1 MRIASPFSYLFNSIF
16 FVTKK
21 YRIVKSFFK
30 KTFEISLPSCYTI
43 RKITPKERSMKHLL
57 VIDGNSILNRQFY
70 GIRPLSTK
78 EGIFTNA
85 VFGFTKA
92 LLSGIDTLE
101 PTYVAVAFDLKE
113 KTFRHKTYE
122 AYKAGRHKMPDELA
136 MQFPYAKEMI
146 EALGCH
152 VLSLAGYEADDI
164 LGTLSRMTDSDTHA
178 YLLTGDRDALQLIND
193 NTTVLLCGNKE
204 ITHYTP
210 DVFFDKY
217 GVTPAQFIDVKAL
230 MGDSSDNIPG
240 VPGVGEKTALKML
253 AEAGSLDA
261 VYENLSAY
269 AKTPSLFRKMSEG
282 KDSAYLSKYLATID
296 LAVPLGITLDDLR
309 RKPLDKEALRRLF
322 TKLEFTAFHKL
333 LDEEDENNAAN
344 TLSDAEILTMPAL
357 LQKSLRSP
365 YAVVPTENGIY
376 LADSRESESGIL
388 LKDATVDDLPT
399 VLTLLGGEAVVHDAK
414 ALYNALHTDALPI
427 AFDTLLAAYTLN
439 ASGSLDTEKLSLA
452 YLKEEYAKNNPAVS
466 LYRLYEALSSQLAT
480 EGTYSLYE
488 TVEFPLASLLYR
500 METVGFLV
508 DRKMLADFSETL
520 DQAAEGYM
528 QEIYALAGKSFNIN
542 SPKQLG
548 EVLFETLKLPVF
560 KKTKSGYSTNA
571 EVLDKLRP
579 YHPIINYIT
588 EYRQAVKF
596 KSTYAD
602 ALLKLADENGR
613 VHTSFHQTVTATGRL
628 SSSDPNLQNIPVR
641 TELGRE
647 FRRAFSAKEGHV
659 LIDADYSQIELRLVA
674 ALSKDE
680 KMIAAFKSGA
690 DIHAITASEVFDV
703 PLENVTPELRKR
715 AKAVNFGIVYGIG
728 GYSLSG
734 DIGVSVKEASD
745 YIKKY
750 KETYKGVDDYLQ
762 GLIETARKNGFVKTL
777 YHRRRYI
784 PELTA
789 QKAVTRAFGE
799 RVAMNSPIQGTAADI
814 IKIAMLRVEKALREG
829 NFAAR
834 LILQVHDELIIEAP
848 EKEADAVSSLL
859 KREMEAAASLAVAL
873 TAEVSRGKTWYDCK

>member
-1 MRIASPFSYLFNSIF
+1 
-16 FVTKK
+16 
-21 YRIVKSFFK
+21 
-30 KTFEISLPSCYTI
+30 
-43 RKITPKERSMKHLL
+43 MKHLL

-85 VFGFTKA
+85 VFGFTKT
-92 LLSGIDTLE
+92 LLSELDALD

-136 MQFPYAKEMI
+136 MQFPYAKKMI

-152 VLSLAGYEADDI
+152 TLSLAGYEADDI
-164 LGTLSRMTDSDTHA
+164 LGTLSRMADDDTHT

-193 NTTVLLCGNKE
+193 KTTVLLAGNKE
-204 ITHYTP
+204 LTHYTP
-210 DVFFDKY
+210 EVFFEKY

-230 MGDSSDNIPG
+230 MGDASDNIPG
-240 VPGVGEKTALKML
+240 VAGVGEKTALKML

-261 VYENLSAY
+261 IYENLSDY
-269 AKTPSLFRKMSEG
+269 AKTPALFKRMCDG
-282 KDSAYLSKYLATID
+282 KDSAYLSKFLATID
-296 LAVPLGITLDDLR
+296 LAVPLGITLDDLKR
-309 RKPLDKEALRRLF
+309 QKPDRAALRALF

-333 LDEEDENNAAN
+333 LCEDDGNAPAVKAIG
-344 TLSDAEILTMPAL
+344 DAERLTMPAL
-357 LQKSLRSP
+357 LQRSFRSP
-365 YAVVPTENGIY
+365 YAIVVCDEGLY
-376 LADSRESESGIL
+376 LADSSDAASGVL
-388 LKDATVDDLPT
+388 LADATLDDLPT
-399 VLTLLGGEAVVHDAK
+399 VFTILGGEAIVYDVK
-414 ALYNALHTDALPI
+414 AFYTALSTDTLPI
-427 AFDTLLAAYTLN
+427 AFDVLLAAYTLN
-439 ASGSLDTEKLSLA
+439 ASGSLDLDKLSLA

-466 LYRLYEALSSQLAT
+466 LYRLYEALSAQLAA
-480 EGTYSLYE
+480 EGTYSLCE
-488 TVEFPLASLLYR
+488 TVEFPLAALLYR
-500 METVGFLV
+500 MEAKGFPV
-508 DRKMLADFSETL
+508 DCAMLAEFSQTL
-520 DQAAEGYM
+520 DAAAEGYTK
-528 QEIYALAGKSFNIN
+528 EIYALAGKSFNIN

-560 KKTKSGYSTNA
+560 KKTKSGYSTDA
-571 EVLDKLRP
+571 EVLEKLRP
-579 YHPIINYIT
+579 YHPIIDYIT

-602 ALLKLADENGR
+602 ALLKLADEEGR

-647 FRRAFSAKEGHV
+647 FRRAFTAKDGHV
-659 LIDADYSQIELRLVA
+659 LVDADYSQIELRLVA

-680 KMIAAFKSGA
+680 KMIAAFESGA
-690 DIHAITASEVFDV
+690 DIHKITASEVFDV
-703 PLENVTPELRKR
+703 PLDTVTPELRKR

-734 DIGVSVKEASD
+734 DIGVSVKEASE

-750 KETYKGVDDYLQ
+750 KETYGGVDAYLQ
-762 GLIETARKNGFVKTL
+762 GLVELARQNGFVETL

-789 QKAVTRAFGE
+789 QKAITRAFGE

-814 IKIAMLRVEKALREG
+814 IKIAMLRVDQALRRE
-829 NFAAR
+829 NFAAK

-848 EKEADAVSSLL
+848 ENEAEAVAALL
-859 KREMEAAASLAVAL
+859 KREMENAAALAVTL
-873 TAEVSRGKTWYDCK
+873 TAEVSLGKTWYDCK

>member
-1 MRIASPFSYLFNSIF
+1 
-16 FVTKK
+16 
-21 YRIVKSFFK
+21 
-30 KTFEISLPSCYTI
+30 
-43 RKITPKERSMKHLL
+43 MKHLL

-85 VFGFTKA
+85 VFGFTKT
-92 LLSGIDTLE
+92 LLAELSTLE

-146 EALGCH
+146 KALGCH

-178 YLLTGDRDALQLIND
+178 YLLTGDRDALQLISD
-193 NTTVLLCGNKE
+193 STTVLLAGNKE

-210 DVFFDKY
+210 EVFFDKY

-230 MGDSSDNIPG
+230 MGDASDNIPG
-240 VPGVGEKTALKML
+240 VAGVGEKTALKML
-253 AEAGSLDA
+253 AEAGTLDA

-269 AKTPSLFRKMSEG
+269 AKTPALSKKMSEG
-282 KDSAYLSKYLATID
+282 KDSAYLSQFLATID
-296 LAVPLGITLDDLR
+296 LAVPLGITLDDIKR
-309 RKPLDKEALRRLF
+309 GPLDREALRRLF
-322 TKLEFTAFHKL
+322 TKLEFTAFNKL
-333 LDEEDENNAAN
+333 LEEGEDEDEKRNGA
-344 TLSDAEILTMPAL
+344 LSDATTITMPEL
-357 LQKSLRSP
+357 LQRSLASP
-365 YAVVPTENGIY
+365 YAVVVGERGVY
-376 LADSRESESGIL
+376 LADSREEASGL
-388 LKDATVDDLPT
+388 LVSDATADDLPT
-399 VLTLLGGEAVVHDAK
+399 IFGILGGKAIVHDAK
-414 ALYNALHTDALPI
+414 ALYAALATDALPI
-427 AFDTLLAAYTLN
+427 AFDTHLAAYTLN
-439 ASGSLDTEKLSLA
+439 ASGGLDPQKASLA
-452 YLKEEYAKNNPAVS
+452 YLKEEFAENNPAVS
-466 LYRLYEALSSQLAT
+466 LYRLYEALAEQLAI
-480 EGTYSLYE
+480 EGAYSLYE
-488 TVEFPLASLLYR
+488 TVEFPLASLLFQ
-500 METVGFLV
+500 MEQRGFLV
-508 DRKMLADFSETL
+508 DRAMLAEFSQTL
-520 DQAAEGYM
+520 DAAAEGYM
-528 QEIYALAGKSFNIN
+528 QEIYSLAGKSFNIN

-548 EVLFETLKLPVF
+548 EVLFETLGLPVI
-560 KKTKSGYSTNA
+560 KKTKSGYSTDA

-647 FRRAFSAKEGHV
+647 FRRAFSAKDGHV
-659 LIDADYSQIELRLVA
+659 LVDADYSQIELRLVA

-680 KMIAAFKSGA
+680 KMIAAFDSGA

-703 PLENVTPELRKR
+703 PLDAVTPELRKR

-734 DIGVSVKEASD
+734 DIGVSVKEASE

-750 KETYKGVDDYLQ
+750 KETYKGVDTYLQ
-762 GLIETARKNGFVKTL
+762 SLIETAKKNGFVETL
-777 YHRRRYI
+777 YRRRRYI
-784 PELTA
+784 PELSA

-814 IKIAMLRVEKALREG
+814 IKIAMLRVEKALTAE
-829 NFAAR
+829 NFKAK

-848 EKEADAVSSLL
+848 EEEAEAVSALL
-859 KREMEAAASLAVAL
+859 KREMEAAADLDVSL
-873 TAEVSRGKTWYDCK
+873 TAEVSVGKTWYDCK